1 MKKYKMIQE
10 LEDKEYAY
18 EMAIIFL
25 LSEELPDDT
34 IKARKWLAEKL
45 KEEQTEL
52 NLKKLRMKIFLRGNK
67 WDIIL

>member
-67 WDIIL
+67 